1 MPGIGTIKLYRT
13 VLWRLSVL
21 QFCRFSFCQV
31 ILAQK
36 PLKLSTCFPTAEL
49 QTLRYHNKTSCH
61 CKKVSIAFQ
70 INNFIIYPNTFR
82 GMDE

>member
-31 ILAQK
+31 RYTRAK
-36 PLKLSTCFPTAEL
+36 TTEAFDMLSHCRIADTAI
-49 QTLRYHNKTSCH
+49 S
-61 CKKVSIAFQ
+61 
-70 INNFIIYPNTFR
+70 
-82 GMDE
+82 